1 MKLNSPTR
9 RWIGWATAK
18 RFADEGAR
26 IVIVDLDA
34 QAAEQAARMIGPQ
47 HLGLAC
53 DQSACITGV
62 VLDVSGGGCTSTDH
76 AGCQKH
82 APDTASPRCP

>member
-62 VLDVSGGGCTSTDH
+62 VLDVSGGGVH
-76 AGCQKH
+76 IH
-82 APDTASPRCP
+82 